1 MNSEISTSLTLEEV
15 LTEYEAVIGLEVHA
29 QLNTKSKA
37 YSADPNEFGST
48 PNTNISPIS
57 LGLPGTLP
65 KFNREVMHFGV
76 KLGLAIQADITR
88 EMHFD
93 RKNYFYADLPK
104 GYQITQDKTPI
115 CRGGRVLIKDADGK
129 EKAIDITRIHM
140 EEDSGKS
147 THDLDPFDTLVDL
160 NRAGVPLLEMVTEPV
175 IKNST
180 EAYNYLIEVRKLL
193 RYLDVCDGNMEEG
206 SMRCDVN
213 ISIMKIGSTEYGQRV
228 EVKNLNSIRNVAR
241 AIDYEIVRHAGLLA
255 KGEPILS
262 ETRNFDAPSGTT
274 TGMRKKEAAHDYR
287 YFPEP
292 DLGRVIVSQ
301 DYIEEVRAELP
312 ALPNDLYKKYINTLK
327 LSEYDAY
334 NLTENKGIAMYYEEL
349 IALTSNYKSAAN
361 WLMGSIKS
369 YLNQNA
375 LEIEQFPIAP
385 IQIVELIKIIDE
397 GIIINSVAS
406 QKIFPMM
413 IDNPTASPFQIAKDN
428 GWITQNNSNELETI
442 IKKIFADNP
451 NETERLKNGE
461 QKLTGFFMG
470 MVMKAA
476 KGAADPKTTTQLLNK
491 IIAEI

>member
-1 MNSEISTSLTLEEV
+1 
-15 LTEYEAVIGLEVHA
+15 
-29 QLNTKSKA
+29 
-37 YSADPNEFGST
+37 
-48 PNTNISPIS
+48 
-57 LGLPGTLP
+57 
-65 KFNREVMHFGV
+65 
-76 KLGLAIQADITR
+76 
-88 EMHFD
+88 
-93 RKNYFYADLPK
+93 
-104 GYQITQDKTPI
+104 
-115 CRGGRVLIKDADGK
+115 
-129 EKAIDITRIHM
+129 
-140 EEDSGKS
+140 
-147 THDLDPFDTLVDL
+147 
-160 NRAGVPLLEMVTEPV
+160 
-175 IKNST
+175 
-180 EAYNYLIEVRKLL
+180 
-193 RYLDVCDGNMEEG
+193 MEEG

-241 AIDYEIVRHAGLLA
+241 AIDYEIVRHASLLA

-292 DLGRVIVSQ
+292 DLGRITVSQ

-312 ALPNDLYKKYINTLK
+312 ALPNDLYKKYINNLK

-334 NLTENKGIAMYYEEL
+334 NLTENKGIALYYEEL

-385 IQIVELIKIIDE
+385 SQIVELIKIIDE
-397 GIIINSVAS
+397 GVIINSVAS
-406 QKIFPMM
+406 QKVFPKM
-413 IDNPTASPFQIAKDN
+413 IENPTASPLQIAKDN
-428 GWITQNNSNELETI
+428 GWITQNDSNELESI

-451 NETERLKNGE
+451 NETERFKNGE

-491 IIAEI
+491 IITEI

>member
-1 MNSEISTSLTLEEV
+1 MHTMTLEEV
-15 LTEYEAVIGLEVHA
+15 LKKYEAIIGLEVHA
-29 QLNTKSKA
+29 QLNTRSKA
-37 YSADPNEFGST
+37 YSSDPNIYGSM
-48 PNTNISPIS
+48 PNTNVSPIS

-65 KFNREVMHFGV
+65 KFNKEVLHFGV
-76 KLGLAIQADITR
+76 KLGLAIQAEITR

-115 CRGGRVLIKDADGK
+115 CRGGRILIKDAQGK
-129 EKAIDITRIHM
+129 EKTIAITRIHM

-180 EAYNYLIEVRKLL
+180 EAYNYLTEVRKLL

-213 ISIMKIGSTEYGQRV
+213 ISIMPIGSNNFGQRV

-241 AIDYEIVRHAGLLA
+241 AIDYEIVRHAELIE
-255 KGEPILS
+255 KGEPIAS

-292 DLGRVIVSQ
+292 DLGKLTVSQ
-301 DYIEEVRAELP
+301 AYIEEVRQELP
-312 ALPNDLYKKYINTLK
+312 ALPNDLYKKYVNELK

-334 NLTENKGIAMYYEEL
+334 NITDSKGIALYFEEM
-349 IALTSNYKSAAN
+349 IALTPNYKSAAN

-375 LEIEQFPIAP
+375 LEIEDFPVP
-385 IQIVELIKIIDE
+385 PQKIVELINIIDE
-397 GIIINSVAS
+397 GKIINSVAS
-406 QKIFPMM
+406 QKIFPLLLE
-413 IDNPTASPFQIAKDN
+413 NPSASPLQLAKDN
-428 GWITQNNSNELETI
+428 NWITNNDSAALEEI
-442 IKKIFADNP
+442 INGIFDGHP
-451 NETERLKNGE
+451 SETERFKNGE

-470 MVMKAA
+470 LVMRAA
-476 KGAADPKTTTQLLNK
+476 KGAADPKTTTQLLNEMIK
-491 IIAEI
+491 KR